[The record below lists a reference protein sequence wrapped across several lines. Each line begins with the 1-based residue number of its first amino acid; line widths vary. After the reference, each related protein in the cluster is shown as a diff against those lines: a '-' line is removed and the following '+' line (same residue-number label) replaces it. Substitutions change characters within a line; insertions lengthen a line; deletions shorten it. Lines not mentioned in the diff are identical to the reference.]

1 MKTKSFVTL
10 LAVAVILGSVIGGA
24 LAGGIAIGKSQGG
37 QTGQYSSTAGLGNFQ
52 PSGNNTGIPSGI
64 GGTVGTVEK
73 VEGNVVTLNTSTGT
87 VLVDIGNST
96 SIQKMAEGSLADI
109 STGEAI
115 TVSGNKTAD
124 GSIEARS
131 ITITL
136 GFTLPSFGG
145 GGQSQ

>member
-1 MKTKSFVTL
+1 M
-10 LAVAVILGSVIGGA
+10 
-24 LAGGIAIGKSQGG
+24 
-37 QTGQYSSTAGLGNFQ
+37 
-52 PSGNNTGIPSGI
+52 
-64 GGTVGTVEK
+64 GTVEK